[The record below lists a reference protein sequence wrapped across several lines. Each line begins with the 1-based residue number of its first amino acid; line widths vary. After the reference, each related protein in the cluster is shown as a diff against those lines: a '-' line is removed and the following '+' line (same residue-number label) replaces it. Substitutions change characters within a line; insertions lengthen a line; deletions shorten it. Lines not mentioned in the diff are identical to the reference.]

1 MAIDV
6 LTICEWVDRSVNH
19 TEIKNPSWF
28 DVEEAIRSLNNA
40 ERNDLYLIP
49 DENDPE
55 TYLGIGGGDGRYL
68 VTGSVR
74 NERFPT
80 IVDPEKPTTP
90 KELLLVG
97 GQDGDYPCNW
107 IIDLETALNAAR
119 VFYDSGTFASGPNW
133 QDV

>member
-55 TYLGIGGGDGRYL
+55 TYLGSE
-68 VTGSVR
+68 V
-74 NERFPT
+74 
-80 IVDPEKPTTP
+80 
-90 KELLLVG
+90 
-97 GQDGDYPCNW
+97 
-107 IIDLETALNAAR
+107 
-119 VFYDSGTFASGPNW
+119 
-133 QDV
+133 